1 MLTEAFSTPLR
12 AIRQRDPVG
21 EDHRRAALCT
31 HGPMQESV
39 YPDGAAGPMGQS
51 IYNRNRTSWRLAW
64 GLTVLGA
71 LCLGPSLAAAQAD
84 LNEDLVHCE
93 APQGP
98 ESLDNGSS
106 RCTAT
111 AADTGHA

>member
-1 MLTEAFSTPLR
+1 
-12 AIRQRDPVG
+12 
-21 EDHRRAALCT
+21 
-31 HGPMQESV
+31 
-39 YPDGAAGPMGQS
+39 MGQS
-51 IYNRNRTSWRLAW
+51 IYNRNRTRWRLAW

-111 AADTGHA
+111 AADTGHAESTASKQSTAAATAFSEDSRAKSTATK